1 MGENQKNV
9 LIGTAVLIVA
19 MVLYP
24 PFVCVHGGLITVA
37 SGYGWIW
44 DLPGTPEREWSSSVP
59 ATVNVGTLA
68 VQIVAALIVC
78 ALLFFAMKDQKK
90 S

>member
-1 MGENQKNV
+1 MLG
-9 LIGTAVLIVA
+9 
-19 MVLYP
+19 
-24 PFVCVHGGLITVA
+24 TVA

-44 DLPGTPEREWSSSVP
+44 DLPEYKDRWDVYVP

-68 VQIVAALIVC
+68 VQIVAALIVG